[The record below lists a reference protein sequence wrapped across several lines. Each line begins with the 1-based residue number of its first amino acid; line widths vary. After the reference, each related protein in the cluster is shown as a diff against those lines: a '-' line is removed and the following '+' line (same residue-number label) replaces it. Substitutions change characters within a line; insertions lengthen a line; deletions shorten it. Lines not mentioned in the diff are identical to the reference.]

1 MIFMLNGNWTELS
14 MTRGGWIAKVLLAL
28 VGVFAAAFVVDE
40 LIGGGALGWMAGG
53 AIIAVTAGPLF
64 ISLIAWRREREQD
77 RRAGR

>member
-1 MIFMLNGNWTELS
+1 LNGNWTELS
-14 MTRGGWIAKVLLAL
+14 MTKGGWIAKVLLAL
-28 VGVFAAAFVVDE
+28 VGVFVAAFVVDE

-64 ISLIAWRREREQD
+64 TSLIAWRREQD